1 MGTERTSSKGPEET
15 SDQASETSTPV
26 SGSGFWR
33 TLGRNWLLI
42 VVVMFTI
49 AIQATTFAYHRLHER
64 TEPPRI
70 SPEVPLGA
78 FRFEADKVEGGRTT
92 RADFSLA
99 IALPET
105 MEQAARDRLFT
116 HKFRVQQDVEE
127 LLRKAH
133 SGDFD
138 DPTLQE
144 LKRQLLEQVN
154 QTLGMRV
161 ASDIILTDLKLQR
174 EPAPKAPVTDTAKSV
189 PWREKPAPKREP
201 SSEPSTASQAATQ
214 RVSPEM

>member
-1 MGTERTSSKGPEET
+1 MGTERASSKGPEATSDQTNET
-15 SDQASETSTPV
+15 SDNPARGGT
-26 SGSGFWR
+26 FWR

-42 VVVMFTI
+42 VIVMFTI
-49 AIQATTFAYHRLHER
+49 AIQGATFAYHRLHER
-64 TEPPRI
+64 TESPRT

-161 ASDIILTDLKLQR
+161 ASDVILTDLKLQR
-174 EPAPKAPVTDTAKSV
+174 EPAPKAPLTDTAKSL
-189 PWREKPAPKREP
+189 PWQEKHTP
-201 SSEPSTASQAATQ
+201 
-214 RVSPEM
+214 